1 MRRILRE
8 KPGTMKPGQ
17 DLVVAGYIGLAGTCR
32 LVDAKREVL
41 SQWFMNDY
49 IDEIRQIPMP
59 VLNSEPAW
67 FQSVG
72 VTEYE
77 PVAEGG
83 IHAALWTL
91 SGGHEQGIGIHLRAI
106 PVCQQTIEVCERLGL
121 NPYGL
126 WSEHCQLLV
135 ADNGG
140 VTVRLLAEQ
149 GIPAAVIGSVRPGIK
164 REIYHPDGVG
174 YMERPREDELWRVLQ
189 KPVNGI

>member
-1 MRRILRE
+1 MRRISRE
-8 KPGTMKPGQ
+8 NPGTMKPGQ
-17 DLVVAGYIGLAGTCR
+17 DLVVAGYAGLAGTCR
-32 LVDAKREVL
+32 LADAKKEVL
-41 SQWFMNDY
+41 SQWFRDNY

-77 PVAEGG
+77 PVGEGG

-91 SGGHEQGIGIHLRAI
+91 SGGHEQGIGVDLRAI
-106 PVCQQTIEVCERLGL
+106 PIRQQTIEVCERLGL
-121 NPYGL
+121 NPYSL
-126 WSEHCQLLV
+126 FSDRCQLLV

-164 REIYHPDGVG
+164 REIYHQDGVG
-174 YMERPREDELWRVLQ
+174 YMERPQEDELWRVLQ
-189 KPVNGI
+189 KPLDGI